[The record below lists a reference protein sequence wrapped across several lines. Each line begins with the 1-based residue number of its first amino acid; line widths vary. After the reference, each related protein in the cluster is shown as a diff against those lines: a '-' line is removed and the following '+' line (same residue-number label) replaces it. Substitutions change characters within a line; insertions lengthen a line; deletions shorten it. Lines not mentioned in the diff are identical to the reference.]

1 MKSNRPAAPLG
12 HESYTTEQLKTALAI
27 RTKLETQDK
36 FYKMPTSS
44 GSNLLMKTL
53 GAGGNIA
60 ALPEANKQI
69 SNSQQ
74 ITVKGS
80 GTKRQIISKGKNT
93 ETIIE
98 VGDIEMLLGSNK
110 AAKKMFPY
118 LLIKMNEQCY
128 TYENKALY
136 KDEVGFP
143 LQELV
148 DIGFY
153 KDVRAARRGFAAAM
167 NIITSLKLKAVVKK
181 GKKSLS
187 TVGEGGDEDEN
198 TRVMF
203 TGFSVVNSYCKVDLN
218 YKISWQPLFEYF
230 TILPKFAFRLKNK
243 PFELLFA
250 ISYLARQNNKNLKE
264 KGFFTISFRTI
275 QQQLHLPSEIKNNDP
290 FKTIRKP
297 IEDAITEIEEH
308 LAAQKEPD
316 YVLHSVYDVRDS
328 VKDYL
333 EKGYLKVE
341 PKGSCAEYFIEQSN
355 RRGRKIAAA
364 ADKQRAIVEKAMAG
378 AIQKKIEAIQGE

>member
-167 NIITSLKLKAVVKK
+167 NIITSLKL
-181 GKKSLS
+181 
-187 TVGEGGDEDEN
+187 
-198 TRVMF
+198 
-203 TGFSVVNSYCKVDLN
+203 
-218 YKISWQPLFEYF
+218 
-230 TILPKFAFRLKNK
+230 
-243 PFELLFA
+243 
-250 ISYLARQNNKNLKE
+250 
-264 KGFFTISFRTI
+264 
-275 QQQLHLPSEIKNNDP
+275 
-290 FKTIRKP
+290 
-297 IEDAITEIEEH
+297 
-308 LAAQKEPD
+308 
-316 YVLHSVYDVRDS
+316 
-328 VKDYL
+328 
-333 EKGYLKVE
+333 
-341 PKGSCAEYFIEQSN
+341 
-355 RRGRKIAAA
+355 
-364 ADKQRAIVEKAMAG
+364 
-378 AIQKKIEAIQGE
+378 